1 MTANVTRLPKAR
13 RQVAKPAN
21 PLCSEHGANLR
32 NCIAVL
38 SVLREMCPQIEES
51 MLDATPEGV
60 ELIVSAVQDALRYE
74 MALDEARYAER
85 RALARAEGG
94 AL

>member
-21 PLCSEHGANLR
+21 PLCCEHGSTLS

-38 SVLREMCPQIEES
+38 SVIREACPQIEES
-51 MLDATPEGV
+51 MLDRTPDGIDLLV
-60 ELIVSAVQDALRYE
+60 GAVQDALRYE
-74 MALDEARYAER
+74 MALDEARFAER
-85 RALARAEGG
+85 RALQLAKGG
-94 AL
+94 AE